1 MSYKELQIYERGYEA
16 AKAVYRMTEK
26 YPEEERYGVTNQM
39 RRASLSIPLNIA
51 EGYAKKE
58 SQTEFKRFLMMALGS
73 ANEMLVLIDFSKD
86 MGYIDKEKHAKAK
99 AEYEEICRMLQ
110 VFVQRLKESTSKI

>member
-1 MSYKELQIYERGYEA
+1 MSYRELQIYERGYEA

-26 YPEEERYGVTNQM
+26 YPEEEKYGVTNQM
-39 RRASLSIPLNIA
+39 RRAGLSIPMNIA

-58 SQTEFKRFLMMALGS
+58 SQTEFRRYLMMALGS

-86 MGYIDKEKHAKAK
+86 MGYIDEQKHAKAK
-99 AEYEEICRMLQ
+99 AEYEEICKMLQ
-110 VFVQRLKESTSKI
+110 AFAQKLKENTSKV